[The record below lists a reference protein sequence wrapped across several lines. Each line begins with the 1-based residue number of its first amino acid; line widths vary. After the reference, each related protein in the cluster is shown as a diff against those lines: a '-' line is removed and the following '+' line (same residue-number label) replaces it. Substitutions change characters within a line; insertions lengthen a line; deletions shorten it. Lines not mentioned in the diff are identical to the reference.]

1 MMLYNNIMLYIEKLI
16 QLWSRKIYRIIR
28 GWKREQ
34 EGGSRAKEEGEREGR
49 EGERATDVSRTY
61 IPFMLL
67 EHAFLAK
74 RNSRGTVRK
83 IGLITAR
90 PPCGSLDPRR
100 EQYGS
105 RFIAER
111 LVNKA
116 PISALFRLS
125 AWFAA
130 RISRLWASRS
140 EADNRARD

>member
-1 MMLYNNIMLYIEKLI
+1 MYNNNAIFLLKTFKSWYRRDGELWIEKNSQI
-16 QLWSRKIYRIIR
+16 RSQLKKRARGRIEY
-28 GWKREQ
+28 K
-34 EGGSRAKEEGEREGR
+34 GG
-49 EGERATDVSRTY
+49 EGERAGKRAADVSRTY

-83 IGLITAR
+83 IGPITAR

-105 RFIAER
+105 RTSRFIAER

-116 PISALFRLS
+116 PISALFRR
-125 AWFAA
+125 AIRGPHFATPC
-130 RISRLWASRS
+130 RKRS
-140 EADNRARD
+140 G